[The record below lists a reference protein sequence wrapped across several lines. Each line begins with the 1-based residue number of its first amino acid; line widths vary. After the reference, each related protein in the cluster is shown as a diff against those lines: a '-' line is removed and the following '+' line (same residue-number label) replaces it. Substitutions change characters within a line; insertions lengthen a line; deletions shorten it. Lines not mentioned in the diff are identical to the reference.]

1 MEEVSNNV
9 SDLERGEW
17 QKLFNHPWYQKLPE
31 RLKKLVKE
39 RPPFYLY
46 KMRSTGH
53 FVTIHS
59 YNEDKFDDNAELV
72 ITVKLKPEHNKE
84 FVFER
89 ELFGV
94 PKRDLEPF
102 KIMAVARVM
111 DIISG
116 ARSNMKRLIN
126 PRDRNDVLR
135 GN

>member
-1 MEEVSNNV
+1 MDEVSNAA
-9 SDLERGEW
+9 SDLEREEW
-17 QKLFNHPWYQKLPE
+17 LKLFNHPWYQKLPE

-53 FVTIHS
+53 FAIIQS
-59 YNEDKFDDNAELV
+59 YNEDNKDDSAELI
-72 ITVKLKPEHNKE
+72 ITVKLKPEHNSA

-89 ELFGV
+89 EIFGV

-102 KIMAVARVM
+102 KLIRVARVM

-116 ARSNMKRLIN
+116 AQSNMKRLIN